1 MCEIDWKILLEYL
14 KVILS
19 WPPIAL
25 VIAMLLIPR
34 GAIGDF
40 LKRVVQGNFFG
51 QEFKAV
57 LPTQQTEGNVTE
69 DGLTLAAK
77 NNPQTQQETVVLP
90 AELANEPY
98 AQEAVNYVRNN
109 PVETV
114 IEYRRLSFNYNA
126 ERLFASIYGT
136 QISLLEFL
144 ASNPETPS
152 NLGALVQFHDD
163 HQRRT
168 ENTNYQIRDYMN
180 FLISQGVVKVSGEEN
195 AHQYY
200 ITEHGIQ
207 FLSYIK
213 ANYPLIWNTR
223 MY

>member
-40 LKRVVQGNFFG
+40 LKRVVQGNLFG

-57 LPTQQTEGNVTE
+57 LPTQQTEGNVSE

-77 NNPQTQQETVVLP
+77 NNPPAQQETEVLP

-98 AQEAVNYVRNN
+98 AQEAVNYVRHN

-114 IEYRRLSFNYNA
+114 IEYRQLSFNYNA
-126 ERLFASIYGT
+126 ERLFAKIYGT

-144 ASNPETPS
+144 ASKPETTS
-152 NLGALVQFHDD
+152 NLGALVQFHDE

-168 ENTNYQIRDYMN
+168 ESTNYQIRDYMN
-180 FLISQGVVKVSGEEN
+180 FLISQGVVNVSGEEN
-195 AHQYY
+195 AHQYC

-213 ANYPLIWNTR
+213 ANYPLAWNTR

>member
-1 MCEIDWKILLEYL
+1 MCEIDWKVLLEYL

-40 LKRVVQGNFFG
+40 LKRVVQGNVFG

-57 LPTQQTEGNVTE
+57 LPTQQTENNITE
-69 DGLTLAAK
+69 DKLTLAAK
-77 NNPQTQQETVVLP
+77 SNPQTQQNTETLP

-98 AQEAVNYVRNN
+98 AQEAVNYVRHH

-114 IEYRRLSFNYNA
+114 IEYRQLSFNYNA
-126 ERLFASIYGT
+126 ERLFAKIYGT

-144 ASNPETPS
+144 SSKPEGQS
-152 NLGALVQFHDD
+152 NLGALVQFHDE
-163 HQRRT
+163 HQRRA
-168 ENTNYQIRDYMN
+168 ESTNYQIRDYMN
-180 FLISQGVVKVSGEEN
+180 FLINQDVVSISGEGN
-195 AHQYY
+195 AHQYS
-200 ITEHGIQ
+200 ISDHGIQ

-213 ANYPLIWNTR
+213 ANYPLAWNTR